1 MIECKTK
8 DVHLLRKLYNYFGED
23 VKLWNLLKNT
33 NYEYMLL
40 DNISLLKDKYNDELY
55 NHFIE
60 EFYTI
65 LKEGKSREIYHKASK
80 YIWAIRQLNDGE
92 ELVNEII
99 INLKKSE
106 YQKCSALFDEIKMTL
121 EK

>member
-1 MIECKTK
+1 
-8 DVHLLRKLYNYFGED
+8 
-23 VKLWNLLKNT
+23 
-33 NYEYMLL
+33 MLL

-121 EK
+121 DK